1 MSGSNAAAIR
11 RRVTN
16 VLNNQRVTN
25 VSSPTP
31 PTLLPPPVQTRT
43 APLVQA
49 RPTGQT
55 LQNVIS
61 TLETRISA
69 IESSISDTAPLSNST
84 TPTITDMV
92 EEFSMRFEMFAT
104 ELVDMKDS
112 IIKLQSY
119 TMDVNKMLLNERIQ
133 ILSDINPNTQTDI
146 HADLNSDSDVEN
158 ASTHT
163 LVDVC
168 NLDEVD
174 VNKESDK

>member
-43 APLVQA
+43 TPPVH
-49 RPTGQT
+49 TGKT
-55 LQNVIS
+55 LQNIIS
-61 TLETRISA
+61 TLETRISV
-69 IESSISDTAPLSNST
+69 IESSISDNVQLSNST
-84 TPTITDMV
+84 TPTITDIV
-92 EEFSMRFEMFAT
+92 EEFSMRFEMFAS
-104 ELVDMKDS
+104 ELVEMKDS
-112 IIKLQSY
+112 IIKLQTY
-119 TMDVNKMLLNERIQ
+119 TMDVNKMLLEERIH
-133 ILSDINPNTQTDI
+133 ILSDINPNTQTDT
-146 HADLNSDSDVEN
+146 DLDSDVEN
-158 ASTHT
+158 ASNHT

-174 VNKESDK
+174 VNKEDDN